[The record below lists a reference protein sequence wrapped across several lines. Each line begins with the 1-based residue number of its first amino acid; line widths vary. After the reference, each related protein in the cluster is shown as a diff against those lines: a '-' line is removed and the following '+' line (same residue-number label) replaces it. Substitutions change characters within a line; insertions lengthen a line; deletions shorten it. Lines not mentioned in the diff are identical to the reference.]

1 LVKIPTEQQSTSA
14 RVQGLLLPS
23 ADVRRFVIKM
33 GDHVVL
39 LNPGH
44 YRIGRDP
51 GCEVRIDDESVSRRH
66 ASLRVSATGVE
77 LTDHGSRNG
86 VRVNGERV
94 YGSIELRPGDEVD
107 VGGRKLRLEE
117 QGMPDSIEAVTKP
130 IPKLARETPTGTTL
144 DVLSPREREV
154 FSRLARGQTQREIA
168 EELGLSVKT
177 VETYR
182 ARIGDKL
189 GVKTR
194 AELVQYALDAG
205 ILRSS

>member
-1 LVKIPTEQQSTSA
+1 
-14 RVQGLLLPS
+14 
-23 ADVRRFVIKM
+23 M
-33 GDHVVL
+33 GDHEVL
-39 LNPGH
+39 LIPGH

-66 ASLRVSATGVE
+66 ASLRVSAMGVE

-94 YGSIELRPGDEVD
+94 YGSIQITAGDEVD
-107 VGGRKLRLEE
+107 VGARKLVLEE

-130 IPKLARETPTGTTL
+130 MPKIGRETHPDATL

-194 AELVQYALDAG
+194 AELVQFALDSG
-205 ILRSS
+205 VLRSS